1 MMDCAAVP
9 DGREVSSLW
18 LQTLIT
24 IAAVW
29 KSMVLGA
36 GLILMTTVAGW
47 GIARTP
53 AFPPVRIVAWW
64 VRRLVKP
71 LLSCRSWWVRAVA
84 IFVNNTSILV
94 IIVALGQ
101 WRWIALAAV
110 ACLGLSLGMGLRI
123 LAEDPD
129 TSLHVNP
136 SADHSMAKGVW
147 IGIVLNLLEPPAI
160 MLAIGLS
167 MGRHVVPLSPEDVWT
182 TFALWVVPATLI
194 AAGGEALW
202 LGAYRTEEGVGERPV
217 PDIPHKDRTP

>member
-1 MMDCAAVP
+1 M
-9 DGREVSSLW
+9 W

-29 KSMVLGA
+29 KSMVLGT
-36 GLILMTTVAGW
+36 GLILVTTVAGW
-47 GIARTP
+47 GIAGTP
-53 AFPPVRIVAWW
+53 AFPPVRMVAWW

-129 TSLHVNP
+129 TSRRVNP
-136 SADHSMAKGVW
+136 SADRSMAKSVW
-147 IGIVLNLLEPPAI
+147 IGIALNLLEPPAI

-167 MGRHVVPLSPEDVWT
+167 MGRHVVSISPVDVWT

-202 LGAYRTEEGVGERPV
+202 LGACRAEESVAAQAV
-217 PDIPHKDRTP
+217 PESPHKDRTP